1 LDITGADPMPA
12 TTRQARAPT
21 RWRSTELAIALQ
33 LAPPRAT
40 ILVSGKFDFAVHREF
55 RTRSEQ
61 ALGEAGVSE
70 IVVDLSQATY
80 LDSAALGMLLLTKE
94 RGASVSKRIALR
106 SVPGT
111 VQDVLKVANFD
122 KLFPAA

>member
-1 LDITGADPMPA
+1 V
-12 TTRQARAPT
+12 
-21 RWRSTELAIALQ
+21 AIALQ
-33 LAPPRAT
+33 LAPPKAT
-40 ILVSGKFDFAVHREF
+40 IVVNGKFDFAVHRDF
-55 RTRSEQ
+55 RTKSEQ
-61 ALGEAGVSE
+61 ALGDAAVAE
-70 IVVDLSQATY
+70 IVIDLSQSSY

-94 RGASVSKRIALR
+94 RAASLSKRIALR